1 MSGSTSAGSSAAQSA
16 AWRTGLGVLT
26 EATGTD
32 RAGNIRTV
40 AAAVLLDAD
49 GKLAG
54 VTLDELELSVSA
66 DGTGKVTTPTD
77 TRTKRQKGKDYP
89 LAEVSGLK
97 KGWAEQA
104 DAFGSWLEGKTPEE
118 VKKLKTDADG
128 KPTDADLLSGCT
140 IAVERYRDAVVRAC
154 ENAQVLGA
162 ARGDTVK
169 LGVEVA
175 EMPQGLAGTD
185 DKDAQVQAKITLA
198 VVTMD
203 ENARVTSAIGDM
215 TEPELTVS
223 ADGTVSA
230 PREPVYTKNELGD
243 RYGMRSASALGKEW
257 YEHSAGWCG
266 YLKGKNAVE
275 IGKLSADGTDADLK
289 ALCTISVTDLQKAV
303 LKAMAEQSRTIWNA
317 RRVRFGHNQRK
328 NYFLFRDSGASADAP
343 LSHFH
348 GRGREGKRHLQRLLP
363 TEAAA
368 LREIP
373 PQALTRQIPPFVT
386 CGDIFPRPGEV
397 FPQGDA
403 LWRCRKVSRHRE
415 KPSPW
420 GRWRR
425 TQ

>member
-1 MSGSTSAGSSAAQSA
+1 MKQASRWFLCCTLAAALALTGCGGGNSGSSSGSMSGGTSAGSSAAQGA

-49 GKLAG
+49 GK
-54 VTLDELELSVSA
+54 
-66 DGTGKVTTPTD
+66 
-77 TRTKRQKGKDYP
+77 
-89 LAEVSGLK
+89 
-97 KGWAEQA
+97 
-104 DAFGSWLEGKTPEE
+104 
-118 VKKLKTDADG
+118 
-128 KPTDADLLSGCT
+128 
-140 IAVERYRDAVVRAC
+140 
-154 ENAQVLGA
+154 
-162 ARGDTVK
+162 
-169 LGVEVA
+169 
-175 EMPQGLAGTD
+175 
-185 DKDAQVQAKITLA
+185 LA

-303 LKAMAEQSRTIWNA
+303 LKAMAEQ
-317 RRVRFGHNQRK
+317 
-328 NYFLFRDSGASADAP
+328 
-343 LSHFH
+343 
-348 GRGREGKRHLQRLLP
+348 
-363 TEAAA
+363 
-368 LREIP
+368 
-373 PQALTRQIPPFVT
+373 
-386 CGDIFPRPGEV
+386 
-397 FPQGDA
+397 
-403 LWRCRKVSRHRE
+403 
-415 KPSPW
+415 
-420 GRWRR
+420 
-425 TQ
+425 

>member
-1 MSGSTSAGSSAAQSA
+1 MKKIPRMILGCTLAAALALTACSRSDSGSSGSMSTNMGGSSSQTGQAGQNAAY
-16 AWRTGLGVLT
+16 RTGLGILT
-26 EATGTD
+26 EASD
-32 RAGNIRTV
+32 QERAGKIDTI
-40 AAAVLLDAD
+40 AAAVLLDAEGRVAD
-49 GKLAG
+49 
-54 VTLDELELSVSA
+54 VMLDEVEISVTGDS
-66 DGTGKVTTPTD
+66 TGKVTMPTD
-77 TRTKRQKGKDYP
+77 DRTKRQKGDDYP
-89 LAEVSGLK
+89 LAAVSSLK

-140 IAVERYRDAVVRAC
+140 IAVDRYRDAVVRAC

-175 EMPQGLAGTD
+175 EMPQGLVGTD

-215 TEPELTVS
+215 TEPELSVS

-275 IGKLSADGTDADLK
+275 IGKLSTDGTDADLK

-303 LKAMAEQSRTIWNA
+303 LKAMAEQ
-317 RRVRFGHNQRK
+317 
-328 NYFLFRDSGASADAP
+328 
-343 LSHFH
+343 
-348 GRGREGKRHLQRLLP
+348 
-363 TEAAA
+363 
-368 LREIP
+368 
-373 PQALTRQIPPFVT
+373 
-386 CGDIFPRPGEV
+386 
-397 FPQGDA
+397 
-403 LWRCRKVSRHRE
+403 
-415 KPSPW
+415 
-420 GRWRR
+420 
-425 TQ
+425 

>member
-1 MSGSTSAGSSAAQSA
+1 MKKIPRMILGCTLAAALALTACSRSDSGSSGSMSTNMGGSSSQTGQAGQNAAY
-16 AWRTGLGVLT
+16 RTGLGILT
-26 EATGTD
+26 EASD
-32 RAGNIRTV
+32 QERAGKIDTI
-40 AAAVLLDAD
+40 ASAVLLDAEGRVAD
-49 GKLAG
+49 
-54 VTLDELELSVSA
+54 VMLDEVEISVTGDS
-66 DGTGKVTTPTD
+66 TGKVTTPTD

-104 DAFGSWLEGKTPEE
+104 DAFGDWLEGKTPDE

-128 KPTDADLLSGCT
+128 KPTDTDLLSGCT
-140 IAVERYRDAVVRAC
+140 IAVDRYRDAVVRAC

-169 LGVEVA
+169 LGIEVA

-185 DKDAQVQAKITLA
+185 DKDAQVQPKITLA

-275 IGKLSADGTDADLK
+275 IGKISADGTDADLK
-289 ALCTISVTDLQKAV
+289 ALCTISVTDLQKAA
-303 LKAMAEQSRTIWNA
+303 LKAMAEQ
-317 RRVRFGHNQRK
+317 
-328 NYFLFRDSGASADAP
+328 
-343 LSHFH
+343 
-348 GRGREGKRHLQRLLP
+348 
-363 TEAAA
+363 
-368 LREIP
+368 
-373 PQALTRQIPPFVT
+373 
-386 CGDIFPRPGEV
+386 
-397 FPQGDA
+397 
-403 LWRCRKVSRHRE
+403 
-415 KPSPW
+415 
-420 GRWRR
+420 
-425 TQ
+425 

>member
-1 MSGSTSAGSSAAQSA
+1 MAEKQPIKEQIKKLTDQIEAGIKALFQSGDLEKYQAYLRTMSHFHHYSVNNQMLIFSQCPHATLVAGYQKWQNQFS
-16 AWRTGLGVLT
+16 RHVLRGEKGISILAPT
-26 EATGTD
+26 PYKIKVEKEKLDPDTKLP
-32 RAGNIRTV
+32 
-40 AAAVLLDAD
+40 LLDAD

-104 DAFGSWLEGKTPEE
+104 DAFGSWLEGKTPDE

-140 IAVERYRDAVVRAC
+140 IAVDRYRDAVVRAC

-175 EMPQGLAGTD
+175 EMPQGLTGTD

-215 TEPELTVS
+215 TEPELSVS

-275 IGKLSADGTDADLK
+275 IGKLSTDGTDADLK

-303 LKAMAEQSRTIWNA
+303 LKAMAEQ
-317 RRVRFGHNQRK
+317 
-328 NYFLFRDSGASADAP
+328 
-343 LSHFH
+343 
-348 GRGREGKRHLQRLLP
+348 
-363 TEAAA
+363 
-368 LREIP
+368 
-373 PQALTRQIPPFVT
+373 
-386 CGDIFPRPGEV
+386 
-397 FPQGDA
+397 
-403 LWRCRKVSRHRE
+403 
-415 KPSPW
+415 
-420 GRWRR
+420 
-425 TQ
+425 

>member
-1 MSGSTSAGSSAAQSA
+1 MKKIPRMILGCTLAAALALTACSRSDSGSSGSMSTNMGGSSSQTGQAGQNAAY
-16 AWRTGLGVLT
+16 RTGLGILT
-26 EATGTD
+26 EASD
-32 RAGNIRTV
+32 QERAGKIDTI
-40 AAAVLLDAD
+40 AAAVLLDAEGRVAD
-49 GKLAG
+49 
-54 VTLDELELSVSA
+54 VMLDEVEISVTGDS
-66 DGTGKVTTPTD
+66 TGKVTMPTD
-77 TRTKRQKGKDYP
+77 DRTKRQKGDDYP
-89 LAEVSGLK
+89 LAAVSSLK

-104 DAFGSWLEGKTPEE
+104 DAFGSWLEGKTPDE

-140 IAVERYRDAVVRAC
+140 IAVDRYRDAVVRAC

-175 EMPQGLAGTD
+175 EMPQGLTGTD

-275 IGKLSADGTDADLK
+275 IGKLSTDGTDADLK

-303 LKAMAEQSRTIWNA
+303 LKAMAEQ
-317 RRVRFGHNQRK
+317 
-328 NYFLFRDSGASADAP
+328 
-343 LSHFH
+343 
-348 GRGREGKRHLQRLLP
+348 
-363 TEAAA
+363 
-368 LREIP
+368 
-373 PQALTRQIPPFVT
+373 
-386 CGDIFPRPGEV
+386 
-397 FPQGDA
+397 
-403 LWRCRKVSRHRE
+403 
-415 KPSPW
+415 
-420 GRWRR
+420 
-425 TQ
+425 

>member
-1 MSGSTSAGSSAAQSA
+1 MSGSTSAGSSAAQGA

-26 EATGTD
+26 ETAGTD

-49 GKLAG
+49 GKLSG

-128 KPTDADLLSGCT
+128 KSTDADLLSGCT

-289 ALCTISVTDLQKAV
+289 ALCTISVTDLQKAA
-303 LKAMAEQSRTIWNA
+303 LKAMAEQ
-317 RRVRFGHNQRK
+317 
-328 NYFLFRDSGASADAP
+328 
-343 LSHFH
+343 
-348 GRGREGKRHLQRLLP
+348 
-363 TEAAA
+363 
-368 LREIP
+368 
-373 PQALTRQIPPFVT
+373 
-386 CGDIFPRPGEV
+386 
-397 FPQGDA
+397 
-403 LWRCRKVSRHRE
+403 
-415 KPSPW
+415 
-420 GRWRR
+420 
-425 TQ
+425 

>member
-1 MSGSTSAGSSAAQSA
+1 MKQASRWFLCCTLAAALALTGCGGGSSGSSSGTMSGSTSAGSSAAQGA

-26 EATGTD
+26 EAAGTD
-32 RAGNIRTV
+32 RAGNIHTV

-104 DAFGSWLEGKTPEE
+104 DAFGDWLKGKTPDEVKKLKTDADGKLAGVTLDELELSVSADSTGKVTTPTDTRTKRQKGKDYPLAEVSGLKKGWAEQADAFGSWLEGKTPEE

-128 KPTDADLLSGCT
+128 KPTEADLLSGCT
-140 IAVERYRDAVVRAC
+140 IAVDRYRDAVVRAC

-289 ALCTISVTDLQKAV
+289 ALCTISVTDLQKAA
-303 LKAMAEQSRTIWNA
+303 LKAMAEQ
-317 RRVRFGHNQRK
+317 
-328 NYFLFRDSGASADAP
+328 
-343 LSHFH
+343 
-348 GRGREGKRHLQRLLP
+348 
-363 TEAAA
+363 
-368 LREIP
+368 
-373 PQALTRQIPPFVT
+373 
-386 CGDIFPRPGEV
+386 
-397 FPQGDA
+397 
-403 LWRCRKVSRHRE
+403 
-415 KPSPW
+415 
-420 GRWRR
+420 
-425 TQ
+425 

>member
-1 MSGSTSAGSSAAQSA
+1 MKKIPRMILGCTLAAALALTACSRSDSGSSGSMSTNMGGSSSQTGQAGQNAAYH
-16 AWRTGLGVLT
+16 TGLGILT
-26 EATGTD
+26 EASD
-32 RAGNIRTV
+32 QERAGKIDTI
-40 AAAVLLDAD
+40 AAAVLLDAEGRVAD
-49 GKLAG
+49 
-54 VTLDELELSVSA
+54 VMLDEVEISVTGDS
-66 DGTGKVTTPTD
+66 TGKVTMPTD
-77 TRTKRQKGKDYP
+77 DRTKRQKGDDYP
-89 LAEVSGLK
+89 LAAVSSLK

-118 VKKLKTDADG
+118 VRKLKTDADG

-303 LKAMAEQSRTIWNA
+303 LKAMAEQ
-317 RRVRFGHNQRK
+317 
-328 NYFLFRDSGASADAP
+328 
-343 LSHFH
+343 
-348 GRGREGKRHLQRLLP
+348 
-363 TEAAA
+363 
-368 LREIP
+368 
-373 PQALTRQIPPFVT
+373 
-386 CGDIFPRPGEV
+386 
-397 FPQGDA
+397 
-403 LWRCRKVSRHRE
+403 
-415 KPSPW
+415 
-420 GRWRR
+420 
-425 TQ
+425 

>member
-1 MSGSTSAGSSAAQSA
+1 MSGSTSAGSSA

-104 DAFGSWLEGKTPEE
+104 DAFGDWLEGKTPDE

-140 IAVERYRDAVVRAC
+140 IAVDRYRDAVVRAC

-230 PREPVYTKNELGD
+230 RGSRCIPKT
-243 RYGMRSASALGKEW
+243 SW
-257 YEHSAGWCG
+257 
-266 YLKGKNAVE
+266 
-275 IGKLSADGTDADLK
+275 
-289 ALCTISVTDLQKAV
+289 VTATGCAAQ
-303 LKAMAEQSRTIWNA
+303 
-317 RRVRFGHNQRK
+317 
-328 NYFLFRDSGASADAP
+328 AP
-343 LSHFH
+343 
-348 GRGREGKRHLQRLLP
+348 
-363 TEAAA
+363 
-368 LREIP
+368 
-373 PQALTRQIPPFVT
+373 
-386 CGDIFPRPGEV
+386 
-397 FPQGDA
+397 
-403 LWRCRKVSRHRE
+403 
-415 KPSPW
+415 
-420 GRWRR
+420 
-425 TQ
+425 

>member
-1 MSGSTSAGSSAAQSA
+1 MKQGFKACVCAVVLCAELFAAGALSDYAAQEQPLPDS
-16 AWRTGLGVLT
+16 GM
-26 EATGTD
+26 
-32 RAGNIRTV
+32 
-40 AAAVLLDAD
+40 
-49 GKLAG
+49 
-54 VTLDELELSVSA
+54 TLDTAELTLDITEGDPAPVAYLNVQAPNDYFFLIWTSSDPAVASV

-104 DAFGSWLEGKTPEE
+104 DAFGDWLEGKTPDE

-140 IAVERYRDAVVRAC
+140 IAVDGYRDAVVRAC

-162 ARGDTVK
+162 ARGDTVR
-169 LGVEVA
+169 LGVEVD
-175 EMPQGLAGTD
+175 EMPQGLVGTD

-275 IGKLSADGTDADLK
+275 IGKLSTDGTDADLK
-289 ALCTISVTDLQKAV
+289 ALCTISVTDLQKAT
-303 LKAMAEQSRTIWNA
+303 LKAMAEQ
-317 RRVRFGHNQRK
+317 
-328 NYFLFRDSGASADAP
+328 
-343 LSHFH
+343 
-348 GRGREGKRHLQRLLP
+348 
-363 TEAAA
+363 
-368 LREIP
+368 
-373 PQALTRQIPPFVT
+373 
-386 CGDIFPRPGEV
+386 
-397 FPQGDA
+397 
-403 LWRCRKVSRHRE
+403 
-415 KPSPW
+415 
-420 GRWRR
+420 
-425 TQ
+425 